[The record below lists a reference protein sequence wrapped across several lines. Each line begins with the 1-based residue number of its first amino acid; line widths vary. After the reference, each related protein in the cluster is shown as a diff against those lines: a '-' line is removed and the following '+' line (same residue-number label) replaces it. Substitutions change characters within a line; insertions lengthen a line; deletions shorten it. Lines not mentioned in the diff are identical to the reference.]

1 MYQSPG
7 SMEYTAAYQQSEA
20 LRYVAHRQ
28 LERQV
33 DQHTSAQH
41 RVVAAAVA
49 LLLVLVVVLA
59 I

>member
-1 MYQSPG
+1 
-7 SMEYTAAYQQSEA
+7 MEYTAAYQQSEA

>member
-7 SMEYTAAYQQSEA
+7 AMEYTAAYQQSEA
-20 LRYVAHRQ
+20 LRYVAQRQ

-33 DQHTSAQH
+33 DHHSSAQH

>member
-7 SMEYTAAYQQSEA
+7 SLEYAAAYQQSEA
-20 LRYVAHRQ
+20 LRYVAQRE

-33 DQHTSAQH
+33 DAHTPSHH
-41 RVVAAAVA
+41 RFVTAAVA
-49 LLLVLVVVLA
+49 LLLVLVLVLA